1 MLQSV
6 GMTGKQLKTMLVY
19 EGLFYALGA
28 GLLSLLLALILSP
41 LMGVTM
47 SNMLWLFTYRF
58 TIMPILLLLPV
69 FVLLGVLVPLIIY
82 RFAAKATIVE
92 RLRETES

>member
-1 MLQSV
+1 MLWGQVCCRCFWRSFKPAD
-6 GMTGKQLKTMLVY
+6 GSY
-19 EGLFYALGA
+19 H
-28 GLLSLLLALILSP
+28 
-41 LMGVTM
+41 